1 MSVMATSSVEAM
13 IESGSSPK
21 SGLGLT
27 LLPLQMKFQ
36 DIAILWARI
45 MFNLLNRPYF
55 SSYRMLF
62 YNSRVTAL

>member
-1 MSVMATSSVEAM
+1 MSAMATSSVEAM

-21 SGLGLT
+21 SGLSLT
-27 LLPLQMKFQ
+27 LLSLHMNFQ

-45 MFNLLNRPYF
+45 MFNLLNRPHF

-62 YNSRVTAL
+62 YNLHVTAL